1 MVSRP
6 FGFDYPQLLLGAFAL
21 CVVVVLVVAVGT
33 STASFGV
40 FNADWDGASGL
51 RDEASAVGA
60 ESEIVRNTTRYTT
73 ASANGTIAIVLSPE
87 TSYEPESTTR
97 LRRFVRDGGTLLV
110 ADDRPSEAN
119 RLLADL
125 GVRARLDGRTLRDD
139 RYNYRSPA
147 LVVVQNVSERPLTR
161 DVDQLTLNYG
171 TALNLSRSEVPGP
184 NRTAI
189 LANTSA
195 FAYLDTNSNGE
206 IDGNESLAQYPVAT
220 AEPVGEGRI
229 VVVSDPSVFVN
240 AMLDR
245 PDNRAFLHALLS
257 SHERVLIDYSHAARL
272 PPLAVATLTI
282 RDSPAL
288 QLLFGGI
295 ALCVVGLWGRRPW
308 WLRRPIVR
316 LRETIGRRD
325 ASDSPAADVGE
336 AEIAAFV
343 AKRHPDWDAERVQRV
358 TREVIMQ
365 QHNGRNND

>member
-1 MVSRP
+1 MGYRP
-6 FGFDYPQLLLGAFAL
+6 LDLDYPQLLLGAFGL
-21 CVVVVLVVAVGT
+21 CLVVALVVAVGT

-40 FNADWDGASGL
+40 YNAGWDGASEL
-51 RDEASAVGA
+51 REEASAAGA

-73 ASANGTIAIVLSPE
+73 ASANGTIAVVLSPE
-87 TSYEPESTTR
+87 TPYGSASTTR
-97 LRRFVRDGGTLLV
+97 LGRFVRRGGTLLV

-147 LVVVQNVSERPLTR
+147 LVVARNVSERPLTR
-161 DVDQLTLNYG
+161 NVDQLTLNYG

-189 LANTSA
+189 LTTTSS
-195 FAYLDTNSNGE
+195 FAYLDTNANGE

-220 AEPVGEGRI
+220 AEPVGEGRV

-245 PDNRAFLHALLS
+245 PDNRAFLRALLG

-272 PPLAVATLTI
+272 PPLAVATLAI
-282 RDSPAL
+282 RNSPAL
-288 QLLFGGI
+288 QLLFGGVI
-295 ALCVVGLWGRRPW
+295 LCVVGLWGRRPW

-316 LRETIGRRD
+316 LRKSIGRRD
-325 ASDSPAADVGE
+325 ASDSPAVDVGE
-336 AEIAAFV
+336 AEVAAFV
-343 AKRHPDWDAERVQRV
+343 AKRHPDWDAERVGRV
-358 TREVIMQ
+358 TRGVIVRGD
-365 QHNGRNND
+365 NGRNND